1 MNTPIKTSIS
11 LIAVFGLAVSA
22 IAQSFS
28 FEIPGGIKDPQ
39 YTNLSAYGEI
49 TFDFSAAIPNVVVEL
64 THDSGYFTIG
74 DSTSVLTGIAVLAP
88 MGVSNLSFL
97 SSTPSGWA
105 TNYPGGSNP
114 FPQANNVGFDLS
126 GSSYFGIG
134 RSPGKDNTGLESP
147 TESSI
152 LFSFAF
158 DFQLPQGMSQADVW
172 DAYVLSEVPQVF
184 VRWQEL
190 YEPIQGDD
198 TWPGSTIGWNNPVPE
213 PSTIGAMSVLG
224 LCGLLWARRRIRGKA
239 TRKA

>member
-88 MGVSNLSFL
+88 MGFPTSVSSAALL
-97 SSTPSGWA
+97 
-105 TNYPGGSNP
+105 PGGP
-114 FPQANNVGFDLS
+114 LTTPVDQ
-126 GSSYFGIG
+126 I
-134 RSPGKDNTGLESP
+134 RS
-147 TESSI
+147 
-152 LFSFAF
+152 
-158 DFQLPQGMSQADVW
+158 
-172 DAYVLSEVPQVF
+172 
-184 VRWQEL
+184 
-190 YEPIQGDD
+190 
-198 TWPGSTIGWNNPVPE
+198 
-213 PSTIGAMSVLG
+213 
-224 LCGLLWARRRIRGKA
+224 RRRTMSA
-239 TRKA
+239 LT